1 MMHAQ
6 GLRLFYNRG
15 LHLLLARSA
24 VSGAPQTSQG
34 VQFLSLVNSEM
45 VSLVFKQCRDNSQM
59 ERKEREVIRS
69 NLLSLKEATPLMLKL
84 QVSSKKGLTL
94 LKDQRLLKK

>member
-1 MMHAQ
+1 
-6 GLRLFYNRG
+6 
-15 LHLLLARSA
+15 
-24 VSGAPQTSQG
+24 
-34 VQFLSLVNSEM
+34 
-45 VSLVFKQCRDNSQM
+45 M